1 MTGID
6 SLITAAVTDGIGFA
20 LSRPSEATIKLVIP
34 CRQRLIGGLKMK
46 LDIRSAIAI
55 LVLSCGASACYDVP
69 DATVSTGPSSFVNR
83 LEFVGVG
90 SGVLTRQIVP
100 NSVCPRVQPFSVPI
114 ALNVRAN
121 VLPITLTEVRIHAT
135 DPFEIQSPITIFDN
149 ASLTRNFASAT
160 VDRFGVR
167 TFPLIHDFGCGMSG
181 NVVVH
186 ISATTT
192 DGGGTV
198 RTSMLDVPVQ

>member
-46 LDIRSAIAI
+46 LDIRSAIVI
-55 LVLSCGASACYDVP
+55 LVLSCGATACYDAP
-69 DATVSTGPSSFVNR
+69 VSTGPSSFVNR
-83 LEFVGVG
+83 LDFVGVG
-90 SGVLTRQIVP
+90 TGVLTRQIVP

-121 VLPITLTEVRIHAT
+121 VLPITVTEVRIHAT
-135 DPFEIQSPITIFDN
+135 DPFQIQSPITIFDN

-160 VDRFGVR
+160 VERFGVR

-198 RTSMLDVPVQ
+198 RTSMLDLPVQ